1 MRLMLEVLKKV
12 EKRGVIE
19 TARRLRQICGQITR
33 CSMPCIA
40 WVTSYHSG
48 ATVHGFRAMAST
60 ALNEM
65 GFRPD
70 VIERQ
75 LAHQEQNAVR
85 AAYNRAE
92 YLTERRMMMNQW
104 ADYIDAVGGRNV
116 VLLQSKARGE

>member
-1 MRLMLEVLKKV
+1 
-12 EKRGVIE
+12 
-19 TARRLRQICGQITR
+19 
-33 CSMPCIA
+33 
-40 WVTSYHSG
+40 
-48 ATVHGFRAMAST
+48 
-60 ALNEM
+60 M

-75 LAHQEQNAVR
+75 LAHQEKNAVR